1 MAVPSFFLLLIVA
14 IALGWFVHFE
24 SASYQRTQ
32 LDLAKA
38 TVKGIVNNISQ
49 YVEQRRQVV
58 HTIVSEQRSLLLEI
72 ADFPVD
78 KDNLALLSE
87 SVKSHLPDNF
97 TYLLSDSDG
106 LPLLEEK
113 VIKLGTECK
122 DGLIFFSQSPGKL
135 EETVVMHGLSPED
148 YHFDVMA
155 NIDTSPNSPIFFVSF
170 RALPLLNLLRNSQ
183 IPGQSLLV
191 VNNATPERI
200 EMSAKG
206 VFQSALFG
214 NSLNDNYLAKTLYR
228 ETVPGTGWSILAL
241 PNTDLISEYKNKL
254 MLRSAYAFVL
264 LVSVLFIFLWRL
276 WVEESSRLLAEEGL
290 KRSNNEL
297 ELKVEQRTLAL
308 EKSEQN
314 LLNTFMSA
322 PYGMMVINE
331 DGLIELIN
339 KSASG
344 IFGYVDDELLN
355 QGMDI
360 LLPENVRGAHVK
372 HRESF
377 NDNPQNRLM
386 GTGRHL
392 LGRRKNGTEFAVEVG
407 LSSLDHSDGHKII
420 ASISD
425 VSELV
430 IAEQK
435 LMEEHERAMV
445 TLNSIGDGVITTDI
459 DGEINSIN
467 PVAERL
473 SGWTEEDAIGRHI
486 SQVFMVVNE
495 KTGEKVEDPVIQ
507 CLCNKEIV
515 ELGNDTVLV
524 HRHGLEIPI
533 EDSAA
538 PIKNADGLVVGAV
551 LVFHD
556 VSQSRAHAN
565 EIEHQANHDA
575 LTGLLNRR
583 EFDRRLQKSV
593 VKARD
598 SNAENI
604 LLFMDLDRF
613 KIVNDSAGHAAG
625 DELLK
630 QLTKL
635 MSGQLRQR
643 DTFARLGGD
652 EFAVLLEFCSKDIG
666 LKVANKLRSS
676 VQDFRFFWKGQ
687 VFNVGISIGLVE
699 FSNSAET
706 ADNLLSEADAACY
719 TAKEGGRNR
728 VQVYDSAAARKR
740 GESSIVNLLTES
752 FENNRMTLFQQ
763 EIRSTEVNQQRTH
776 FEILVR
782 MISEDGELIS
792 PAMFLPAA
800 ERYGLAITLDRWVI
814 KTVFRWLSINQ
825 TKFSR
830 PILLSI
836 NLSGQSIMDKY
847 MVGYIQQQFNDF
859 NIDKDTVCF
868 EITETAAMNDL
879 FKAKQF
885 IDEIK
890 LLGCKFSL
898 DDFGSGHASY
908 AHLKNLPVDF
918 LKIDGMFVKDI
929 THDPID
935 FAIVKSV
942 NEVGQV
948 SGMQTIA
955 EFVENEEIIEKLT
968 EIGVNFLQGYAIS
981 HPAPLDKLLDAN

>member
-1 MAVPSFFLLLIVA
+1 V
-14 IALGWFVHFE
+14 
-24 SASYQRTQ
+24 
-32 LDLAKA
+32 
-38 TVKGIVNNISQ
+38 
-49 YVEQRRQVV
+49 
-58 HTIVSEQRSLLLEI
+58 
-72 ADFPVD
+72 
-78 KDNLALLSE
+78 
-87 SVKSHLPDNF
+87 
-97 TYLLSDSDG
+97 
-106 LPLLEEK
+106 
-113 VIKLGTECK
+113 
-122 DGLIFFSQSPGKL
+122 
-135 EETVVMHGLSPED
+135 
-148 YHFDVMA
+148 
-155 NIDTSPNSPIFFVSF
+155 
-170 RALPLLNLLRNSQ
+170 
-183 IPGQSLLV
+183 
-191 VNNATPERI
+191 
-200 EMSAKG
+200 
-206 VFQSALFG
+206 
-214 NSLNDNYLAKTLYR
+214 
-228 ETVPGTGWSILAL
+228 
-241 PNTDLISEYKNKL
+241 
-254 MLRSAYAFVL
+254 
-264 LVSVLFIFLWRL
+264 
-276 WVEESSRLLAEEGL
+276 
-290 KRSNNEL
+290 
-297 ELKVEQRTLAL
+297 
-308 EKSEQN
+308 
-314 LLNTFMSA
+314 
-322 PYGMMVINE
+322 
-331 DGLIELIN
+331 
-339 KSASG
+339 
-344 IFGYVDDELLN
+344 
-355 QGMDI
+355 I
-360 LLPENVRGAHVK
+360 LLP
-372 HRESF
+372 
-377 NDNPQNRLM
+377 
-386 GTGRHL
+386 
-392 LGRRKNGTEFAVEVG
+392 
-407 LSSLDHSDGHKII
+407 
-420 ASISD
+420 
-425 VSELV
+425 
-430 IAEQK
+430 
-435 LMEEHERAMV
+435 
-445 TLNSIGDGVITTDI
+445 
-459 DGEINSIN
+459 
-467 PVAERL
+467 
-473 SGWTEEDAIGRHI
+473 GW
-486 SQVFMVVNE
+486 
-495 KTGEKVEDPVIQ
+495 
-507 CLCNKEIV
+507 
-515 ELGNDTVLV
+515 
-524 HRHGLEIPI
+524 
-533 EDSAA
+533 
-538 PIKNADGLVVGAV
+538 
-551 LVFHD
+551 
-556 VSQSRAHAN
+556 
-565 EIEHQANHDA
+565 
-575 LTGLLNRR
+575 
-583 EFDRRLQKSV
+583 
-593 VKARD
+593 
-598 SNAENI
+598 
-604 LLFMDLDRF
+604 
-613 KIVNDSAGHAAG
+613 
-625 DELLK
+625 
-630 QLTKL
+630 
-635 MSGQLRQR
+635 
-643 DTFARLGGD
+643 GGD